1 MMVFSATISQ
11 DESMS
16 ACNGYSLALAFRCL
30 DLKYSHDVVLTFER
44 PRSVHHRHHACCRR
58 GTRSYT
64 TGSPVR
70 SQLLESG
77 RLLAE
82 AQQSF
87 ENVTA
92 GFGDAG
98 GTIAG
103 LSARLDQKEKGLKE
117 AERGLRV
124 SRAEVTRLKKV
135 ILTENG

>member
-1 MMVFSATISQ
+1 M
-11 DESMS
+11 
-16 ACNGYSLALAFRCL
+16 
-30 DLKYSHDVVLTFER
+30 VLTFER
-44 PRSVHHRHHACCRR
+44 PRGVHNRRHACRR
-58 GTRSYT
+58 RVARPHT
-64 TGSPVR
+64 TDCPAR

-87 ENVTA
+87 ETVTA

-103 LSARLDQKEKGLKE
+103 LSARLDQKKKDLEE

-124 SRAEVTRLKKV
+124 SRADVTRLKKV